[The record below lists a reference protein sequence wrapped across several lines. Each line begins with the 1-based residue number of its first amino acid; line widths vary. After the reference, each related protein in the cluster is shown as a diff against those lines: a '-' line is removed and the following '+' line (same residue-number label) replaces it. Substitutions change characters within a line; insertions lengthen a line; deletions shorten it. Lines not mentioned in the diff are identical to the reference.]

1 MPPLVHD
8 DDLRALLEQAR
19 VIAVVGHSPDPR
31 RTSYRIA
38 RFLRRAGYTVY
49 AVNPM
54 VEQIDGEP
62 SYPDLAS
69 VPEPVDI
76 VNVFRRSEHLPGVV
90 QAAIDAGAGA
100 VWAQLGVRSA
110 AAARLADA
118 AGLPLVQ
125 NRCIKVDYGRLVRR

>member
-1 MPPLVHD
+1 MPILNQPD
-8 DDLRALLEQAR
+8 ELRALLEGAR
-19 VIAVVGHSPDPR
+19 VIAVVGHSPDPAR
-31 RTSYRIA
+31 ASYRIA
-38 RFLRRAGYTVY
+38 RFMRRMGYTVY
-49 AVNPM
+49 AVNPT

-69 VPEPVDI
+69 VPEPIDI

-90 QAAIDAGAGA
+90 ADAIAVGAGA

-110 AAARLADA
+110 EAARLADE

-125 NRCIKVDYGRLVRR
+125 NRCIKVDYARLVRR